1 MVCSCA
7 AGDAGRERRIGFRA
21 KPERG
26 GRRGGGDQV
35 VSVVT
40 TTATRGDFP
49 IRRHSIGWV
58 EPISTVAVKSRV
70 QSELLEQHFT
80 IGQMVKQG
88 DLLFTL
94 DDREFQAAVDKDQ
107 ATLEKDQAVAVRTEA
122 DLKRNQQLVAR
133 NAGTQQAV
141 DQAVSDEKSAV
152 ANVAADQAALETD
165 KLRLS
170 YTKIYAP
177 ISGRVGA
184 VTVTPGNLV
193 NANDTGPGFVTITQ
207 MQPIRV
213 TFTLPESNL
222 AEIKAAAAGPVPP
235 VVRVTPNGSDKSI
248 AGTLDFIDSSVDT
261 SSGTVTLKA
270 EFANQDLSLWPGQY
284 VDVDVDVGM
293 HPNATI
299 VPTVAVQ
306 IGQQGTYV
314 FVVKPD
320 QTVELRNIKTGE
332 TDGDKMEVMAGL
344 AARRESG
351 DRRTGESDER
361 NPRPRRQVLERES
374 TDERRRQ
381 PGPEIMNVSEFCIR
395 HPVATILM
403 SAALIIGG
411 AVLLFFPAAR
421 RPAGDRFSDHQRLC
435 AIAGRLAQYDGD
447 IGRDAAHQAIRHH
460 CRRRHDHQHVDD
472 RQHVDRHPV
481 RAQSRHR
488 RGRRRRRSRR
498 SSGR

>member
-1 MVCSCA
+1 MKSLRFTVSLCLVAA
-7 AGDAGRERRIGFRA
+7 AGAGYYWYVQGQPATPAASAEPSSGQSQN
-21 KPERG
+21 G
-26 GRRGGGDQV
+26 GDRRGGGDQV

-40 TTATRGDFP
+40 TTAARGDFP

-58 EPISTVAVKSRV
+58 EPIATVAVKSRV
-70 QSELLEQHFT
+70 QSQLLEQNFT
-80 IGQMVKQG
+80 DGQMVKEG

-122 DLKRNQQLVAR
+122 DLKRDQQLLAR

-165 KLRLS
+165 KLHLS

-193 NANDTGPGFVTITQ
+193 NANDSGPGFVTITQ

-213 TFTLPESNL
+213 TFTLPESSL
-222 AEIKAAAAGPVPP
+222 AEIKTAAAGPVPP
-235 VVRVTPNGSDKSI
+235 VVQAIPNGTDKSI
-248 AGTLDFIDSSVDT
+248 AGALDFINSSVDVA
-261 SSGTVTLKA
+261 SGTITVKA

-306 IGQQGTYV
+306 IGQQGSYV

-320 QTVELRNIKTGE
+320 QTVDLRNIKTGDTDADRME
-332 TDGDKMEVMAGL
+332 VTAGLEPGEKVVTDGQANL
-344 AARRESG
+344 ANGTRVREGKSA
-351 DRRTGESDER
+351 SA
-361 NPRPRRQVLERES
+361 N
-374 TDERRRQ
+374 Q
-381 PGPEIMNVSEFCIR
+381 PPTADNQGQKS
-395 HPVATILM
+395 
-403 SAALIIGG
+403 
-411 AVLLFFPAAR
+411 
-421 RPAGDRFSDHQRLC
+421 
-435 AIAGRLAQYDGD
+435 
-447 IGRDAAHQAIRHH
+447 
-460 CRRRHDHQHVDD
+460 
-472 RQHVDRHPV
+472 
-481 RAQSRHR
+481 
-488 RGRRRRRSRR
+488 
-498 SSGR
+498 